1 MSFFSRKAVRESL
14 SEAAIDDVGLDIVD
28 VETDVDA
35 ALLEVENDTQEIA
48 NADIEASIMDEDV
61 AETEDRLEALDV
73 EDEESAED
81 ITEGEMEQIDVAQES
96 IRGRWGFRHRS
107 VARESLGSTKTR
119 RVVAR
124 EGLWDDI
131 KAFFRRMRE
140 WLEERIAAL
149 KDRWIKFHN
158 AGKTIQKKSKKYDA
172 LINKL
177 GQKDKDTIKGS
188 WIEYGTVNG
197 SWKIDELKFENIS
210 KSTEMLS
217 DLAAIQKTVADEAA
231 KASAAKPAQEAAKT
245 KTKAEKEAEAKAAK
259 EAEEKAKKEAEAVV
273 ARAVR
278 SISQHQPGNR
288 YFGLSKD
295 DENTVVFEKIEDA
308 NVPDEIN
315 TPSVSDLKTANTQYN
330 RFGIDLEKHLQAWR
344 KNEKS
349 REDVTKSLKKAEDAL
364 DKVEVDNVSSVVS
377 AHRTTISM
385 IRGQMN
391 KIDELQ
397 AHLIKCATLGLGG
410 FLTSGI
416 QAYKKAKS

>member
-14 SEAAIDDVGLDIVD
+14 SEAAIEDVGLDIVD
-28 VETDVDA
+28 AETDVDA

-107 VARESLGSTKTR
+107 VARESLGSTKAR
-119 RVVAR
+119 RAVAR
-124 EGLWDDI
+124 ESLWEDI

-140 WLEERIAAL
+140 WLVERLAML

-197 SWKIDELKFENIS
+197 TWTIGALKFENIS
-210 KSTEMLS
+210 KSTEMLA
-217 DLAAIQKTVADEAA
+217 DLSAIQREVADEVA
-231 KASAAKPAQEAAKT
+231 KAKTAAAATPAQEANKRGKKT
-245 KTKAEKEAEAKAAK
+245 KQ
-259 EAEEKAKKEAEAVV
+259 EEKVEETVE
-273 ARAVR
+273 RGVR
-278 SISQHQPGNR
+278 SISEHQPGNR

-295 DENTVVFEKIEDA
+295 DLNTVVFEKIEDA
-308 NVPDEIN
+308 DVPDEIN
-315 TPSVSDLKTANTQYN
+315 TPSVSELKTANTQYN

-344 KNEKS
+344 KNEKA
-349 REDVTKSLKKAEDAL
+349 REDVTKSLKKAEEAL
-364 DKVEVDNVSSVVS
+364 DKLEAGQVSSEVS
-377 AHRTTISM
+377 AHRTTISV

-410 FLTSGI
+410 YLTSGI